1 MISIRLRGIQNYSD
15 MKRYGS
21 VIRVRPEKLEEYK
34 KLHAEVW
41 PGVRRMIAECG
52 LRNYS
57 IYYKDGFLFS
67 YYEYVGDDYAA
78 DMAKMAADPETQR
91 WWAVCEPCQQPLDT
105 RAEGE
110 WWASMEEVFH
120 KTEHRSASFGFIVS
134 GLIFWKSLVYRL
146 SRSWNMSVVLHGWDS
161 IFLGC

>member
-1 MISIRLRGIQNYSD
+1 MLNAEP

-34 KLHAEVW
+34 RLHAEVW
-41 PGVRRMIAECG
+41 PGVRKMIAECG

-57 IYYKDGFLFS
+57 IYYKDGYLFS
-67 YYEYVGDDYAA
+67 YYEYVGDNYEA

-91 WWAVCEPCQQPLDT
+91 WWAVCEPCQEPLET

-120 KTEHRSASFGFIVS
+120 Q
-134 GLIFWKSLVYRL
+134 
-146 SRSWNMSVVLHGWDS
+146 D
-161 IFLGC
+161 